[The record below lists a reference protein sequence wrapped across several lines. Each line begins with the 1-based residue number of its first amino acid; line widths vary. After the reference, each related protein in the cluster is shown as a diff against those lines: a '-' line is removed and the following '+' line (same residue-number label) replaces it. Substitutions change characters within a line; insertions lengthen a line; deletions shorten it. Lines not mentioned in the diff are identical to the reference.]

1 MVTVFAWCVLYVLS
15 NKERLYET
23 ESIVALVLMALIVLL
38 TIPIIGLT
46 GFHIYLVSRNRT
58 TNEQVRFSHHLSN
71 GSSNWTKLIAMN

>member
-58 TNEQVRFSHHLSN
+58 TNEQVRFLLSFRIVFR
-71 GSSNWTKLIAMN
+71 IAQPF